1 MRRRRLMGMYRGLRK
16 SIGCR
21 DSVKQSAAAR
31 PGGAT
36 QRTKDL
42 PDRMSNLA
50 DRKPEHNRRTSRSQA
65 AKVPRSRHVD
75 LWILC
80 QYARQDFARSQ
91 VLISGSL
98 AARHT

>member
-36 QRTKDL
+36 QRTKGL
-42 PDRMSNLA
+42 PDRMGNLA
-50 DRKPEHNRRTSRSQA
+50 DRKPEHNRRTLRSQA
-65 AKVPRSRHVD
+65 AKVPRFGHVD

-80 QYARQDFARSQ
+80 QYARARSCTIQ
-91 VLISGSL
+91 NF